1 MLGAK
6 HILNV
11 VPSTP
16 IDRRESA
23 ASTTPDGDS
32 KATKDADTQEFDE
45 YGAELKPEARVW
57 KTYIH
62 EAEKFDLE
70 QFDGWNRC
78 NVFNLSSQAAFFA
91 ATCTAF
97 LIESSKS
104 LKENPAET
112 SARRLDQI
120 VILLVGANTGGT
132 SISPLN
138 TTEIIAPQP
147 FSPRP
152 IDICINTLWSFSLI
166 TSAAVPPIAM
176 LAKEWCYLFTVGRVG
191 DSWSRM
197 KIRQQRW
204 NGITRW
210 RMGQVIMF
218 LPSLIHMAFLSFAV
232 GLCLYLW
239 DLNTGVA
246 IPAASITLGSA
257 VIYVT
262 STLLPLIHPSD
273 AVCPY
278 STAISRFVQRFRV
291 DRKGVKQDSKGN
303 DRIAIEA
310 LAWLIGNSA
319 DPKSI
324 DTALQAIASADPSD
338 ENRKLLQA
346 YGADRMVSWRLIGL
360 DSYSK
365 NYNQISD
372 LYKRALSFF
381 SSYTP
386 APDLGLDNQ
395 GSPPQLQGL
404 EKNIRDARDEINKQ
418 IIAYTSSNRHF
429 LPKHNSIQALSIGS
443 TAASRCLRSLGNGV
457 QTQTQELYNT
467 AVDLLEHCKS
477 REARLNPQE
486 IQFLMTGITMLLSSL
501 LVDCSPAA
509 SARYVMKLLEIAYT
523 TTGDQEQLP
532 LSYLGLPMVVYALS
546 QHNYPG
552 LTQPPPHSSR
562 SRAQRAI
569 EVIAYYVSHPSELAN
584 VSSAMV
590 NLGILELLSDP
601 ESYKLN
607 SEDFKTICEAF
618 DPGPREARIHTLPAI
633 SNTDIYSRSLKGII
647 KLISDEQHNML
658 DENTREVAIVCL
670 TVLNHTRVVQWAA
683 GSSFEQ
689 VYTFLIECVLK
700 IPPSGPESYGQNT
713 ALDLMQKF
721 HKHVQSQLT
730 GIPSLGLAKSLDKR
744 KIFAKLKEAVEIHT
758 TSNDADFTTHL
769 FAIGQASF
777 LIDFAIKSQLADHED
792 WIRCLGS
799 FVGNESLSESG
810 ELTRRG
816 NNLAE

>member
-70 QFDGWNRC
+70 QFDGWNR
-78 NVFNLSSQAAFFA
+78 
-91 ATCTAF
+91 F

-176 LAKEWCYLFTVGRVG
+176 LAKEWCYLFT
-191 DSWSRM
+191 
-197 KIRQQRW
+197 
-204 NGITRW
+204 
-210 RMGQVIMF
+210 
-218 LPSLIHMAFLSFAV
+218 
-232 GLCLYLW
+232 
-239 DLNTGVA
+239 
-246 IPAASITLGSA
+246 
-257 VIYVT
+257 
-262 STLLPLIHPSD
+262 
-273 AVCPY
+273 
-278 STAISRFVQRFRV
+278 
-291 DRKGVKQDSKGN
+291 
-303 DRIAIEA
+303 
-310 LAWLIGNSA
+310 
-319 DPKSI
+319 
-324 DTALQAIASADPSD
+324 
-338 ENRKLLQA
+338 
-346 YGADRMVSWRLIGL
+346 
-360 DSYSK
+360 
-365 NYNQISD
+365 
-372 LYKRALSFF
+372 
-381 SSYTP
+381 
-386 APDLGLDNQ
+386 DLGLDNQ

-816 NNLAE
+816 NNLAEWYREVWRNDSTRRHTYFNVLESLLPSAVADYNPFSTAARWSQSSLGGFIYTTYMPQLEHRESAQETPAIEVPQPSTQPGMTQRHELSEIDLSATVTSEGNQSDEAYIRYLTYWV